1 MQARRKGRTRR
12 KPRAATKD
20 VLGGSPVSAKVP
32 SRWRKQYTRLI
43 QLRNKLLHRQ
53 ADLTKDA
60 LDEQPT
66 FSTHMADAGT
76 DVFDRDF
83 ALGLLSSEQ
92 DSLREI
98 DEAFQRIHNGTYGIC
113 ELTGKKIRP
122 ERLEAIPWTRFSEAA
137 ERELEKEGAVK
148 RAQLGPRNT
157 VAKVEAATEAE
168 DGE

>member
-1 MQARRKGRTRR
+1 MHARRKSRARR

-20 VLGGSPVSAKVP
+20 VLGGIPVPAKVP
-32 SRWRKQYTRLI
+32 SRWRKQYTHLI
-43 QLRNKLLHRQ
+43 QLRNKLLNRQ
-53 ADLTKDA
+53 AGLTKDA

-76 DVFDRDF
+76 DAFDRDF
-83 ALGLLSSEQ
+83 TLGLLSSEH
-92 DSLREI
+92 DALREI
-98 DEAFQRIHNGTYGIC
+98 EQAIKRIHNGTYGIC

-122 ERLEAIPWTRFSEAA
+122 ERLDAIPWTRFSEAA

-157 VAKVEAATEAE
+157 VAKVEAATR
-168 DGE
+168 GEEGE

>member
-1 MQARRKGRTRR
+1 MHARRKSRTRS

-20 VLGGSPVSAKVP
+20 VLGGIPGPAKVP
-32 SRWRKQYTRLI
+32 SRWRKQYTHLI
-43 QLRNKLLHRQ
+43 QLRNKLLNRQ
-53 ADLTKDA
+53 AGLTKDA

-76 DVFDRDF
+76 DAFDRDF
-83 ALGLLSSEQ
+83 TLGLLSSEH
-92 DSLREI
+92 DALREI
-98 DEAFQRIHNGTYGIC
+98 EQAIKRIHNGTYGIC

-122 ERLEAIPWTRFSEAA
+122 ERLDAIPWTRFSEAA

-157 VAKVEAATEAE
+157 VAKVEAATG
-168 DGE
+168 GEKGE